1 MKNKILSLILITLFL
16 FDICKAQQC
25 ASYENSLTEQ
35 IQKYPEFYDGLADK
49 NAEIKKNF
57 EAAISKMSNIK
68 AENGVRI
75 IPVVVH
81 VIHDLGNE
89 NISDASIQNAI
100 DILNANINGQGANF
114 LSQTPDVF
122 AKVRGEAKVEFR
134 LAKKDPNGEPTT
146 GINRVRSSLTD
157 QPEPRD
163 AVKSLSYW
171 NSYQYFNIWTVKR
184 FAPQPDGN
192 TLLGY
197 AQFPYSGSMSTDGVV
212 LLASQMVSGG
222 TLTHEVGHWL
232 GLRHTW
238 GDSDCGDDGIKDT
251 PTARGP
257 NYGISLNNFPYHVGL
272 APPPPITGPWGCVAD
287 SLNPAGEMF
296 VNYMDYSSDAAVTMF
311 TKGQVDVMN
320 VTLEGELDEQTGL
333 TGIGFREYMWSA
345 ENLELTGTSD
355 GYQVPSC
362 TQQASFKIRSGDPSI
377 CEGENIILEG
387 NKNMFGIGNV
397 NSFVWDFGDGNTDNS
412 GDNFI
417 TYTYNTINTQ
427 GFDLTLTV
435 EYDEITETRAS
446 NLSDLDLVNASSY
459 DSIIDIIIVQG
470 SEQEL
475 LDMGASNI
483 SMFIDEEGYSL
494 DSYWKNNQ
502 ITTDSLEGAFDLD
515 TFNVAKVES
524 QVIIYIDGS
533 GNSLPTPD
541 SVLFMDDGDSIYIHI
556 DGSNALSSQDIL
568 LLESSE
574 YVADSSEIYSTQFI
588 VDYLDS
594 IVDYNFYYD
603 TTVHDILTYID
614 STYLTP
620 SDSNL
625 INGADSVWI
634 IDGILNNSD
643 SVRIYYA
650 QYNMDTTI
658 TISVNTDNA
667 SLSAVDSLMF
677 NDADSTWQINAFVG
691 WVDTV
696 RTYYGKHYYTR
707 YNGYYA
713 DTMFYRGNLAKKTY
727 VAYFA
732 NSCTSSFKE
741 SNYLKVYPS
750 VATTNASSYN
760 YNFESDS
767 DLNGDWVLSA
777 STNIQSPWSFNSN
790 NSTSWEWI
798 SGSASAGSASIKVDR
813 ESMLVGLSTEIISKA
828 YNLSSFTQPVI
839 KFSWSGA
846 AVNTFPVNELLVT
859 YSDDC
864 GSSWKNLG
872 TIEAVEAANAGLY
885 TESFQPMSSEW
896 RDTIMYDRVGANAL
910 KSNNIRFK
918 FEYVVNGSSNNF
930 YLDNI
935 QIGELN
941 NLNINSL
948 SNARLTVY
956 PNPVSKN
963 ATLSIENLEDKNVE
977 ITLLN
982 ILGSEVR
989 TLFTGNIVSKY
1000 HEVNI
1005 NFEGLNK
1012 GIYFVNIESENDV
1025 IITTKLI
1032 VE

>member
-1 MKNKILSLILITLFL
+1 MKNKILSLILITLFF

-25 ASYENSLTEQ
+25 ASYEHSLTEQ

-68 AENGVRI
+68 TENGVRI

-146 GINRVRSSLTD
+146 GVNRVRSSLTD

-320 VTLEGELDEQTGL
+320 ITLEGELDEETGL

-377 CEGENIILEG
+377 CEGESIILEG

-397 NSFVWDFGDGNTDNS
+397 NSFVWDFGDGNIDNS

-417 TYTYNTINTQ
+417 THTYNTVNPQ
-427 GFDLTLTV
+427 GYDLTLTV

-483 SMFIDEEGYSL
+483 SMFIDEDGYSL

-502 ITTDSLEGAFDLD
+502 ITSDSLAGVFDID
-515 TFNVAKVES
+515 TFNIAKVES
-524 QVIIYIDGS
+524 QIIIYVDGS
-533 GNSLPTPD
+533 GNSLPSPD

-750 VATTNASSYN
+750 VATSNASSYN

-777 STNIQSPWSFNSN
+777 STNIESPWSFNSN

-813 ESMLVGLSTEIISKA
+813 ESMLLGLSTEIISKA

-864 GSSWKNLG
+864 GSSWKTLG
-872 TIEAVEAANAGLY
+872 TLTAVESANAGLY

-956 PNPVSKN
+956 PNPVSEN
-963 ATLSIENLEDKNVE
+963 ATLSIENLADKNVE

-989 TLFTGNIVSKY
+989 TLFTGNIVSNY
-1000 HEVNI
+1000 HEFNI
-1005 NFEGLNK
+1005 NFDGLNK

-1025 IITTKLI
+1025 IITNKLV